1 MLHDYTRAQK
11 KNAAQGEGTG
21 FDGEL
26 NNFQSPQLSSLS
38 KLASSLLYFHAVGP
52 VLMML

>member
-11 KNAAQGEGTG
+11 KKNLH

-26 NNFQSPQLSSLS
+26 HNFQSPQLSSLS
-38 KLASSLLYFHAVGP
+38 KLVSALPYLYGAGLL
-52 VLMML
+52 LMKL